1 MEIGRSGSR
10 PSGKG
15 PADRRRRVLPLLL
28 VLAACHPPAGRLS
41 GPGEPLLP
49 CPASPNC
56 VSTDAVDERHAME
69 AIPFH
74 GSAADAQRHAREAL
88 LREPRTRIVAAAP
101 GYLRAEARSRILRFV
116 DDVQVVVDD
125 RAKVIRF
132 RSASRVGKSDLGV
145 NRKRMRRFGE
155 RFRALDAGGGR

>member
-1 MEIGRSGSR
+1 MADAHRSI
-10 PSGKG
+10 
-15 PADRRRRVLPLLL
+15 RRVANRRWRILPLLL
-28 VLAACHPPAGRLS
+28 ALAACYPSPRPLS

-56 VSTDAVDERHAME
+56 VSTEAADERHAME
-69 AIPFH
+69 AIAFH
-74 GSAADAQRHAREAL
+74 GSAADAERHAREAL
-88 LREPRTRIVAAAP
+88 LREPRTRIVATAP
-101 GYLRAEARSRILRFV
+101 GYLRAEAWSRLLRFV

-132 RSASRVGKSDLGV
+132 RSASRVGHGDMGV

-155 RFRALDAGGGR
+155 RFRALDSGGAR